1 MQVKRQLAGHALVA
15 VGDQAAANLGD
26 SVVLAAHV
34 QLLQVVDGDAGLGG
48 SAQFAGIPGGDR
60 ISSANIAT
68 IYIDDMIKR
77 KLTRVF
83 LEGAPPGV
91 L

>member
-15 VGDQAAANLGD
+15 VDDQAAANLGD

-48 SAQFAGIPGGDR
+48 SVRLAGIPGGDR
-60 ISSANIAT
+60 ISSGLS
-68 IYIDDMIKR
+68 IDDRYEKSEKGSFGR
-77 KLTRVF
+77 
-83 LEGAPPGV
+83 GAARGAV
-91 L
+91 VTL